1 MFFILSKTLN
11 FFLQPFN
18 WLLLLILWAL
28 LTRNP
33 ARRNRILIASL
44 LVFLAFSNPFLSQ
57 KAMLAWEADEV
68 HLKTE
73 DQFEV
78 GILLT
83 GMCSFNLNT
92 GQGYFKGASDRFI
105 QTVRLYKLGHIKK
118 ILVTGGNSSIWKSRQ
133 QYKEADFLHEQ
144 LVQMGI
150 PDEAILI
157 DNQSRNTHENGVNS
171 KKIIDSLQLK
181 GPFLLITSATHIR
194 RSLEVFNK
202 AGLQTTPYPCH
213 YRAVD
218 NPFLFWSAIT
228 PSLEA
233 LEHWNTLLKESAGLL
248 MYKLTGKA

>member
-33 ARRNRILIASL
+33 VRRNRILIASL
-44 LVFLAFSNPFLSQ
+44 LVFLVFSNPYLSH

-68 HLKTE
+68 HLKP
-73 DQFEV
+73 DDKFEV

-92 GQGYFKGASDRFI
+92 GEGYFKGASDRFI
-105 QTVRLYKLGHIKK
+105 QTVRLYKLGHINK

-144 LVQMGI
+144 LLQMGI

-202 AGLQTTPYPCH
+202 AGLTITPYPCH
-213 YRAVD
+213 YRAID

-233 LEHWNTLLKESAGLL
+233 LDSWNTLLKESIGLL